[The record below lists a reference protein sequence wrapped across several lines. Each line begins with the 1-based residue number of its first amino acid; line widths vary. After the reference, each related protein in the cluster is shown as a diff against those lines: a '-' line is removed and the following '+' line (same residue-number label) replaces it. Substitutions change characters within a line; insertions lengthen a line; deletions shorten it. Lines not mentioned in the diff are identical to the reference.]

1 MRSIISLQTQREVFL
16 EPEFCDAINLCKT
29 QYDLVEAF
37 PMIGYAIK
45 IKRFNG
51 SMLDPWLIQVRFIA
65 LQHKFIDLSSL
76 VKNQMRM
83 NFPNGDK
90 KEEVNAILPLFTN
103 KKDFDL
109 KKLINSKLY
118 RLLMTFVVM
127 QNIDT
132 YYEEAFLALLAN
144 SFCFMLNFKENE
156 WRNNMLDRIYKTIKF
171 SYGEEEDF
179 KSYLTSFIKKDYEA
193 IFYKGKDQTSD
204 NKIDLSKSL
213 MTLYYIYKKKLLE
226 KDDLKKIFE
235 YILVEFFH
243 RMYCENGKKSEK
255 FFLMNI
261 KNKNLEQEILGEI
274 DNVYTVSKFVKLI
287 HVKIGKGLECDDA
300 ILLNK
305 KFIYNSEKKINLD
318 MMDKLYSN
326 IFKEE
331 FKSNSHAIYIMHTLK
346 HLEGRTF
353 FVFK

>member
-1 MRSIISLQTQREVFL
+1 MRSVISLQTQREVFL
-16 EPEFCDAINLCKT
+16 EPEFCEAINLCKT

-37 PMIGYAIK
+37 PLIGYAIK

-83 NFPNGDK
+83 DFPNGDR

-109 KKLINSKLY
+109 KKLINSRLY
-118 RLLMTFVVM
+118 RLIMTFVVM

-132 YYEEAFLALLAN
+132 FYEEAYFALLAS
-144 SFCFMLNFKENE
+144 SFCFILNFKENE
-156 WRNNMLDRIYKTIKF
+156 WRNNMLARIYKTIKF
-171 SYGEEEDF
+171 SYGEEGDF
-179 KSYLTSFIKKDYEA
+179 KNYLTSFQTKDYEK
-193 IFYKGKDQTSD
+193 IFYKGKDQTFD
-204 NKIDLSKSL
+204 NRIDLSKPL
-213 MTLYYIYKKKLLE
+213 VTLYYVYKKKLLE

-235 YILVEFFH
+235 YILVEYFH
-243 RMYCENGKKSEK
+243 RVYSETGKKSEK
-255 FFLMNI
+255 FFFMNI
-261 KNKNLEQEILGEI
+261 KNKNLEKEVLDEI

-287 HVKIGKGLECDDA
+287 HEKIGKRLECDDA
-300 ILLNK
+300 IFLNK
-305 KFIYNSEKKINLD
+305 RFIYNSEKKIHLEL
-318 MMDKLYSN
+318 MDKLFSI

-331 FKSNSHAIYIMHTLK
+331 FKSDSHVIYIIHALK
-346 HLEGRTF
+346 YLEGKILF
-353 FVFK
+353 II

>member
-16 EPEFCDAINLCKT
+16 EPEFCEAINLCKT

-83 NFPNGDK
+83 DFPNGDR

-109 KKLINSKLY
+109 KKLINSRLY

-132 YYEEAFLALLAN
+132 FYEEAYLALLAS

-156 WRNNMLDRIYKTIKF
+156 WRNNMLDRIYKTVKF
-171 SYGEEEDF
+171 SYGEEDDF
-179 KSYLTSFIKKDYEA
+179 KKYLSSFLTKNYEE
-193 IFYKGKDQTSD
+193 IFYKGKDQNSD
-204 NKIDLSKSL
+204 NRIDLSKPL
-213 MTLYYIYKKKLLE
+213 VTLYYVYKKKILE
-226 KDDLKKIFE
+226 KEDLKKIFE

-243 RMYCENGKKSEK
+243 RMYCENEKKAEK
-255 FFLMNI
+255 FFVMNI
-261 KNKNLEQEILGEI
+261 KNKNLEKEVLDEI

-287 HVKIGKGLECDDA
+287 HKNIGKELECEDA
-300 ILLNK
+300 VLLNK
-305 KFIYNSEKKINLD
+305 KFIYNSEKKNHLE
-318 MMDKLYSN
+318 MMDKLYRI

-331 FKSNSHAIYIMHTLK
+331 FNSATHVIYILHALK
-346 HLEGRTF
+346 YLEGKLF
-353 FVFK
+353 FCA